1 MIPEKIRPFF
11 EVSCRK
17 NKDGNELIKGTLT
30 CCASHDFEVFAEG
43 EIKCG
48 VFSKLYLLPEN
59 DRLALNARCKK
70 CGRDIPVFD
79 NSCDGYEKCESG
91 QPAHTQRKNVEC
103 IKCRGTSFSVDV
115 TYEYPEDIEELKEL
129 GTEETDNA
137 FTWIWVTLKCR
148 GCGTV
153 YRSFIDYETA

>member
-79 NSCDGYEKCESG
+79 NSCDGYEKCGSR

-103 IKCRGTSFSVDV
+103 IKCRGTSFPLTSRMSIRRISKNSKSLERRRP
-115 TYEYPEDIEELKEL
+115 TMPLHGYGSRSNAAAAARYI
-129 GTEETDNA
+129 GT
-137 FTWIWVTLKCR
+137 
-148 GCGTV
+148 
-153 YRSFIDYETA
+153 S

>member
-59 DRLALNARCKK
+59 DRLALNARCKSAAEIFRSLTTAATDMK
-70 CGRDIPVFD
+70 SAGAGSLHIRR
-79 NSCDGYEKCESG
+79 EK
-91 QPAHTQRKNVEC
+91 
-103 IKCRGTSFSVDV
+103 
-115 TYEYPEDIEELKEL
+115 
-129 GTEETDNA
+129 
-137 FTWIWVTLKCR
+137 TL
-148 GCGTV
+148 
-153 YRSFIDYETA
+153 SA